1 MHIVSRLFLATVAVC
16 CTAASAA
23 AQAPAAQDWRFKIGA
38 GAMLG
43 PDYDG
48 SDDYE
53 FMPIPDIEI
62 NYRDSVGLKNT
73 AQS

>member
-1 MHIVSRLFLATVAVC
+1 
-16 CTAASAA
+16 
-23 AQAPAAQDWRFKIGA
+23 
-38 GAMLG
+38 MLG
-43 PDYDG
+43 PDYEG